1 MTVTHNAATAVSLS
15 DPRERLPMLEAAV
28 SQALERARA
37 RGADAAQAEV
47 GLRVGYSVGVR
58 CGEVETLEYE
68 RDRGLGITVYFG
80 QRKGGASTTDL
91 RPDAIDQAVNAACDL
106 ARYTEPDPAAGLPDP
121 ETLAQA
127 FPDLDLYHPWQ
138 LSPAQAIDRALSME
152 AAALAE
158 DPRLTNSE
166 GAGLQ
171 TGLGLSVLA
180 NSTGFL
186 GVRCGSSHGMGLS
199 VVAEMGGQM
208 QRDGW
213 YESARHPDR
222 LPMPEALGRRAARRA
237 LARLGARTLST
248 RRVPVLF
255 APEVARGLM
264 RHLVG
269 AVSGG
274 ALYREMSFLQGK
286 LGQPIMSTGLHLHE
300 SPHLL
305 QGIASAAFDG
315 EGVATKPRDLVRD
328 GVLLGYVLNSYAA
341 RRLGLR
347 TTGNAGGVHNLL
359 VAPTTTGGE
368 VPLLRALD
376 TGLWVTEV
384 MGQGVNLV
392 TGDYSR
398 GASGFWVER
407 GQILHA
413 VEEVTIAGN
422 LADIYRQIVAVGDDV
437 DARGSIHC
445 GSILIESMT
454 VAGDASKS

>member
-1 MTVTHNAATAVSLS
+1 MTVTHNAAAAVSLS

-28 SQALERARA
+28 AQALGRARA

-47 GLRVGYSVGVR
+47 GLRVGYAVGVR

-106 ARYTEPDPAAGLPDP
+106 ARHTEADPAAGLPDP
-121 ETLAQA
+121 ETLARV
-127 FPDLDLYHPWQ
+127 FPDLDLYHPWA
-138 LSPAQAIDRALSME
+138 LSPEQAIDRALAME

-158 DPRLTNSE
+158 DARLTNSE

-171 TGLGLSVLA
+171 TGLGLSVVA
-180 NSTGFL
+180 NSAGFL

-199 VVAEMGGQM
+199 LVAETGGQM

-255 APEVARGLM
+255 SPEVARGLI

-286 LGQPIMSTGLHLHE
+286 LGQRIMSSGLHLHE
-300 SPHLL
+300 HPHLP
-305 QGIASAAFDG
+305 QGIASAVFDG
-315 EGVATKPRDLVRD
+315 EGVATAPRDLVRD
-328 GVLLGYVLNSYAA
+328 GVLLGYVLDSYAA

-347 TTGNAGGVHNLL
+347 TTGNAGGVHNLI
-359 VAPTTTGGE
+359 VAPTVTGGE
-368 VPLLRALD
+368 AALLRTLD

-407 GQILHA
+407 GQVVHA
-413 VEEVTIAGN
+413 VEEVTVAGH
-422 LADIYRQIVAVGDDV
+422 LAEMYRQIVAVGDDL
-437 DARGSIHC
+437 DTRGSIHC
-445 GSILIESMT
+445 GSLLIESMT
-454 VAGDASKS
+454 VAGSAAG